1 MESASCAV
9 KFGMVLKFDS
19 GVYKK
24 KH

>member
-24 KH
+24 KR